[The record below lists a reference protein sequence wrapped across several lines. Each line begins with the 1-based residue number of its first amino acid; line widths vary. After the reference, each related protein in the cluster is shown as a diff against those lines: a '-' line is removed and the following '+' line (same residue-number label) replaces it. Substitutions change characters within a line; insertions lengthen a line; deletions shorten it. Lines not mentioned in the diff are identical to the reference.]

1 MGYQLRGPLIMT
13 KLCLPYLIESGS
25 GRIVNLNSMS
35 GQRVAN
41 SLVGYNM
48 TKHGLAGLTKTTQ
61 HVGWDH
67 GVRAV
72 DICPGFVATDMS
84 SWTNLIGPD
93 EMIQPE
99 DIAKLVRA
107 AIERP
112 NRAFVPKNEVLCM
125 KESTR

>member
-1 MGYQLRGPLIMT
+1 MGATWLQPSFRELEIP
-13 KLCLPYLIESGS
+13 
-25 GRIVNLNSMS
+25 
-35 GQRVAN
+35 
-41 SLVGYNM
+41 
-48 TKHGLAGLTKTTQ
+48 
-61 HVGWDH
+61 
-67 GVRAV
+67 
-72 DICPGFVATDMS
+72 DICPGFVATNMS

-107 AIERP
+107 AMERP